1 MARREIDIQSMER
14 KYQAWAS
21 VELSHVR
28 EVLKQYGQALSGG
41 DVAVVSAS
49 NLREKEMGWGSAE
62 SSTVAAAT
70 ILLPELVAKYPTQ
83 EGNFS
88 WYKVAVTHQVAH
100 LEFGSF
106 NLCLTEKAGLFSG
119 RSFQLAHQG
128 KNGGALTGLCKF
140 FSLFD
145 DRNLSLD
152 IFAVVE
158 DCRVD
163 YLLSREYPGITEDY
177 RKIQDD
183 ALDTRPPLIS
193 LPLREMFLEA
203 MIRISLGVVGGFSA
217 PSVLKFPLCLA
228 GQILG
233 RVRSP
238 QATVADSAAA
248 TVRLYRLISRIPN
261 KPVSADRWEVIDL
274 NGGSDSPDVSA
285 EFDINRLPAGL
296 TDTEVAELPYSVPQ
310 GVEYRGDF
318 KLEMVRRFT
327 IPGERNREVAEEVS
341 SPVSLPELAT
351 LMDKNGDFDELFA
364 SESFSAPGGFVF
376 QGKGAGPAEELAVVA
391 EMGAGRGDGGDV
403 GFQGEDFPSFC
414 YDEWDFRA
422 GDYKPGWCRLS
433 QRVLEEGTP
442 DFFDETLRDYAGL
455 VIRIREEFERL
466 DPQFFRKVKRLHDGQ
481 DFDMDAVV
489 DYVVAKKAGQIPND
503 KVYWRRNKTERD
515 VAVVFL
521 LDMSSSTIE
530 YIDETR
536 GGADRLFSARDYKGY
551 LEWLQYH
558 QENQGKSRAF
568 KRIIDLEKES
578 VVLLIKAL
586 ETIGDI
592 YAIYGFS
599 GSGRENVEFYV
610 IKDLEETFSEKIK
623 RRIDSISPLNGTRMG
638 PALRH
643 ATWKLGKQPA
653 RSKFLFLLSDGRPQD
668 HGYGR
673 HGMDNDYALN
683 DTRMAFME
691 ARKQNITPFC
701 LTVDRSGHDYLR
713 TMCGDMGYEVLADV
727 ESLPER
733 LPALYRK
740 LAV

>member
-1 MARREIDIQSMER
+1 MER
-14 KYQAWAS
+14 KFQVWAS

-28 EVLKQYGQALSGG
+28 EVLKQYGQALTGG

-49 NLREKEMGWGSAE
+49 NLREKEMGWVSVE
-62 SSTVAAAT
+62 TSTVAAAT
-70 ILLPELVAKYPTQ
+70 ILLPELVEKYPAK

-106 NLCLTEKAGLFSG
+106 NLCLAEKASLFSG
-119 RSFQLAHQG
+119 RCFQLAHQG
-128 KNGGALTGLCKF
+128 KNGGALTGLGKF
-140 FSLFD
+140 LSLFD
-145 DRNLSLD
+145 DRNLALD

-158 DCRVD
+158 DYRVD

-183 ALDTRPPLIS
+183 ALSTRPSLIS
-193 LPLREMFLEA
+193 LPLREMFMEV
-203 MIRISLGVVGGFSA
+203 MIRISLDGVRGFSV
-217 PSVLKFPLCLA
+217 PSVLKFPLGLA

-261 KPVSADRWEVIDL
+261 KPVSADRWEIIDL
-274 NGGSDSPDVSA
+274 SGGSDLPDVSA
-285 EFDINRLPAGL
+285 EFDINRLSASL
-296 TDTEVAELPYSVPQ
+296 TATETAELPYSVPQ
-310 GVEYRGDF
+310 SVEYRGDF

-327 IPGERNREVAEEVS
+327 IPGERNREEAEEIS
-341 SPVSLPELAT
+341 APVSLPELET
-351 LMDKNGDFDELFA
+351 LTDKNGEFDELFA
-364 SESFSAPGGFVF
+364 SESVSAPGSFVF
-376 QGKGAGPAEELAVVA
+376 QRQGAGPAEELAVA
-391 EMGAGRGDGGDV
+391 EMGEGRGDGGDV
-403 GFQGEDFPSFC
+403 GFQGEDIHSFC

-422 GDYKPGWCRLS
+422 SDYKPGWCRLS

-455 VIRIREEFERL
+455 VIRIRDEFERL
-466 DPQFFRKVKRLHDGQ
+466 NPQFFRKVKRLYDGQ
-481 DFDMDAVV
+481 ELDMDAVV
-489 DYVVAKKAGQIPND
+489 DYVVAKKAGQVPND

-530 YIDETR
+530 YIDETS
-536 GGADRLFSARDYKGY
+536 GGADHLFSARDYKGY

-643 ATWKLGKQPA
+643 AIWKLKQQPS

-673 HGMDNDYALN
+673 DGLDNEYALN
-683 DTRMAFME
+683 DTMMAFME
-691 ARKQNITPFC
+691 ARQQSITPFC
-701 LTVDRSGHDYLR
+701 LTVDRRGHDYLR
-713 TMCGDMGYEVLADV
+713 TMCCDMGYEVLTDV